1 VTTENPGGTGA
12 YTAAVWSAD
21 DYAALVSVTP
31 GAVAVDGSLSSADA
45 YNPFFLPGESLR
57 HDQYRLDL
65 SGVTAGVPVEVT
77 MSSTLSRTA
86 LDEVLMLVDA
96 ETGRWFGIGNDDR
109 RVPNQF
115 STTNPNEV
123 IHFLPIPG
131 VHYTA

>member
-1 VTTENPGGTGA
+1 FDARLELLDSSGAVLSTATSDAGIGRTGTDETISFTASAAMTYLLRVTTENPGGTGA

-21 DYAALVSVTP
+21 DYASLVSVTR

-86 LDEVLMLVDA
+86 L
-96 ETGRWFGIGNDDR
+96 
-109 RVPNQF
+109 
-115 STTNPNEV
+115 
-123 IHFLPIPG
+123 
-131 VHYTA
+131 